1 MLHRYGIEVAPVQS
15 DRPPVGKK
23 LKRIIELL
31 IEEHFK
37 SEALATDYKAN
48 IVCRV
53 PLSIATDPYVVRY
66 RSEDED
72 EPSANAN
79 TYRLRLQET
88 GTVMV
93 SELIDHLTSTQASS
107 LFASKDGT
115 IQALNIVLGHH
126 PKTVRDIVSLGN
138 KHFEI
143 SETTRQTMP
152 LGAGLQA
159 MRGFFVSVRAA
170 TARVLVNVQIK
181 HGAFYMEG
189 PLDNLMDVYDAQSG
203 RDSFRLARF
212 LLRVRVRVN
221 HIKRKNKAGKD
232 IPRIKTIAG
241 LATPSDGRDLQHP
254 PIVPR
259 FAADS
264 MEVKF
269 FVGAPDQPQI
279 PGGMKGKKG
288 KKPAT
293 QGPKPPQDDYI
304 SVYDFFRSRKCLL
317 RRQAWN

>member
-212 LLRVRVRVN
+212 LLRVRVPESKGHKVEHAYFFDSCLRY
-221 HIKRKNKAGKD
+221 AGRELRSSD
-232 IPRIKTIAG
+232 LRIADRHPNALRLIPYTHSQPPASCTAAKTY
-241 LATPSDGRDLQHP
+241 R
-254 PIVPR
+254 
-259 FAADS
+259 
-264 MEVKF
+264 
-269 FVGAPDQPQI
+269 
-279 PGGMKGKKG
+279 
-288 KKPAT
+288 
-293 QGPKPPQDDYI
+293 
-304 SVYDFFRSRKCLL
+304 
-317 RRQAWN
+317 